1 MGGAAAA
8 TLTGQREPTERS
20 IAVTTFLAY
29 TSPAAGH
36 LFPLVP
42 GLLELRRRGHDVHV
56 RTDPALVA
64 GLRRAGLAAE
74 PVDPRIAAIRPGGRD
89 GRNGLGAGYQALLE
103 RGALDRPDLE
113 RALAETGAE
122 ALLVDTLAFGA
133 GVAAERS
140 GAPWAM
146 TLPSLLPLPG
156 AGIPPYGLGL
166 APARGPLGA
175 LRDRVGWG
183 LVLRAYGRA
192 LLPGLND
199 LRVAAGLDPLVSPLA
214 VFAVPDRVLV
224 LTGAPLEYPR
234 ADLPPNVSFL
244 GAASWDPPD
253 PVPGGPAYL
262 EEEGDPW
269 VLVTCSTDYQGD
281 ERLAAAAIEALRE
294 EPVRVLV
301 TIGDGADAA
310 RLPSAPNARVE
321 RFVAHGP
328 VLRRAAAVVCH
339 GGMGI
344 VQKALGASVPI
355 VAVPFGRDQPEVG
368 RRLRECGAGRVV
380 PRRRLRARR
389 LRGAVREAIAD
400 RAATAAAGAELAAG
414 DPPAAF
420 ADRCEDLVG
429 ARRAL
434 TA

>member
-1 MGGAAAA
+1 M
-8 TLTGQREPTERS
+8 
-20 IAVTTFLAY
+20 TTFLAY

-42 GLLELRRRGHDVHV
+42 GLLELRRRGHDVQV

-74 PVDPRIAAIRPGGRD
+74 TVDPRIAAIHPGGED
-89 GRNGLGAGYQALLE
+89 GRNGLRAGYRALMD
-103 RGALDRPDLE
+103 RAALDGPDLE

-122 ALLVDTLAFGA
+122 ALLVDALAYGA
-133 GVAAERS
+133 GVVAERS
-140 GAPWAM
+140 GLPWAL

-166 APARGPLGA
+166 RPARGPLGA
-175 LRDRVGWG
+175 ARDRLGWT
-183 LVLRAYGRA
+183 LVERAYGRA
-192 LLPGLND
+192 LLPRLNE
-199 LRVAAGLDPLVSPLA
+199 LRVAAGLASLRSPIDLFDA
-214 VFAVPDRVLV
+214 PDQVLV

-234 ADLPPNVSFL
+234 SDLPPNVAFL
-244 GAASWDPPD
+244 GASSWDPPD
-253 PVPGGPAYL
+253 AVPGGPPWL
-262 EEEGDPW
+262 EEPGDPW

-281 ERLAAAAIEALRE
+281 EQLAAVAIEALRE

-301 TIGDGADAA
+301 TIADAAHAA
-310 RLPSAPNARVE
+310 RLPEAANARVE

-328 VLRRAAAVVCH
+328 VLERAAAVVCH

-344 VQKALGASVPI
+344 VQKALGASVPV
-355 VAVPFGRDQPEVG
+355 VAVPYGRDQPEVG

-380 PRRRLRARR
+380 SRRRLRADR

-400 RAATAAAGAELAAG
+400 GGAAAAARAELGAG
-414 DPPAAF
+414 DPPGAF
-420 ADRCEDLVG
+420 ADRCEE
-429 ARRAL
+429 L
-434 TA
+434 TAARHALAA

>member
-1 MGGAAAA
+1 M
-8 TLTGQREPTERS
+8 
-20 IAVTTFLAY
+20 TTILAY

-74 PVDPRIAAIRPGGRD
+74 PVDPRIAAIRPGGESGDNDLRAAY
-89 GRNGLGAGYQALLE
+89 RALLE
-103 RGALDRPDLE
+103 RAALDGPDLE
-113 RALAETGAE
+113 RARAETGAE
-122 ALLVDTLAFGA
+122 AVLVDALAYGA
-133 GVAAERS
+133 AVAAERS
-140 GAPWAM
+140 GAPWAL

-175 LRDRVGWG
+175 LRDRLGWR
-183 LVLRAYGRA
+183 LVERAYARA
-192 LLPGLND
+192 LLPGLNE
-199 LRVAAGLDPLVSPLA
+199 LRAGAGLPPLA
-214 VFAVPDRVLV
+214 SPIDHFAAPDRVLV
-224 LTGAPLEYPR
+224 LTGAPLEYRRSDAP
-234 ADLPPNVSFL
+234 ANVSFV
-244 GAASWDPPD
+244 GACSWDPPGA
-253 PVPGGPAYL
+253 VPGAPAYL

-281 ERLAAAAIEALRE
+281 ERLAATAIEALRG

-301 TIGDGADAA
+301 TLADAAHAA
-310 RLPSAPNARVE
+310 RLPEAPNARVE
-321 RFVAHGP
+321 RFVPHGP
-328 VLRRAAAVVCH
+328 VLERAAAVICP

-344 VQKALGASVPI
+344 VQKSLTAGVPV

-380 PRRRLRARR
+380 PRKRLRADR
-389 LRGAVREAIAD
+389 LRAAVRAAIAD
-400 RAATAAAGAELAAG
+400 GAGAAAAGAQLAAG
-414 DPPAAF
+414 DPPTAF
-420 ADRCEDLVG
+420 ADRFEEMAGVRPNKERSH
-429 ARRAL
+429 A
-434 TA
+434 

>member
-1 MGGAAAA
+1 M
-8 TLTGQREPTERS
+8 
-20 IAVTTFLAY
+20 TTFLAY

-74 PVDPRIAAIRPGGRD
+74 PVDPRIAAIRPGGED
-89 GRNGLGAGYQALLE
+89 GRNGLRAGYRALLE
-103 RGALDRPDLE
+103 RGALDGPDLE
-113 RALAETGAE
+113 RAVAETGAE
-122 ALLVDTLAFGA
+122 ALLVDALAYGA
-133 GVAAERS
+133 GVAAERA
-140 GAPWAM
+140 GLPWAM

-156 AGIPPYGLGL
+156 AGIPPYGLGV
-166 APARGPLGA
+166 APAHGPLGA
-175 LRDRVGWG
+175 LRDRVGWA
-183 LVLRAYGRA
+183 LVEKAYGRA
-192 LLPGLND
+192 LLPGLNE
-199 LRVAAGLDPLVSPLA
+199 LRVAAGLAPLA
-214 VFAVPDRVLV
+214 SPIDLFDAPDRVLV

-234 ADLPPNVSFL
+234 SDLPPNVRFL

-253 PVPGGPAYL
+253 PVPGGPPWL
-262 EEEGDPW
+262 EEPGDPW

-281 ERLAAAAIEALRE
+281 ERLAAVAIEALRD

-301 TIGDGADAA
+301 TIADAA
-310 RLPSAPNARVE
+310 HAASLSGAANARVE

-328 VLRRAAAVVCH
+328 VLERAAAVVCH

-344 VQKALGASVPI
+344 VQKALGASVPV
-355 VAVPFGRDQPEVG
+355 VAVPYGRDQPEVG

-380 PRRRLRARR
+380 PRRRLRADR
-389 LRGAVREAIAD
+389 LRAAVREAIAD
-400 RAATAAAGAELAAG
+400 RSGAAAAGAELTAG
-414 DPPAAF
+414 DPPTAF
-420 ADRCEDLVG
+420 ADHCQDLAG
-429 ARRAL
+429 APRAL

>member
-1 MGGAAAA
+1 MRGAAAA
-8 TLTGQREPTERS
+8 TLTWQREPTERS
-20 IAVTTFLAY
+20 TAMTTFLAY

-36 LFPLVP
+36 VFPLVP
-42 GLLELRRRGHDVHV
+42 GLLELRRRGHGVHV

-74 PVDPRIAAIRPGGRD
+74 PVDPRIAAIRPGGED
-89 GRNGLGAGYQALLE
+89 GRNGLRAGYRALLE
-103 RGALDRPDLE
+103 RSSLDGADLE

-140 GAPWAM
+140 GAPWAI

-166 APARGPLGA
+166 PPARGPLGA
-175 LRDRVGWG
+175 LRDRVGWS
-183 LVLRAYGRA
+183 LVRHAYGRA
-192 LLPGLND
+192 LLPGLNEM
-199 LRVAAGLDPLVSPLA
+199 RVAAGLAPMRGALDLFDA
-214 VFAVPDRVLV
+214 PDRVLV

-234 ADLPPNVSFL
+234 ADLPANVSFL
-244 GAASWDPPD
+244 GASSWDPPD
-253 PVPGGPAYL
+253 PVPGGPPYL
-262 EEEGDPW
+262 EEDGDPW

-281 ERLAAAAIEALRE
+281 EQLAATAIEALRE

-301 TIGDGADAA
+301 TVGDAADAA
-310 RLPSAPNARVE
+310 RLPSASNARVE
-321 RFVAHGP
+321 RFVPHGP

-344 VQKALGASVPI
+344 VQKALAASVPI

-368 RRLRECGAGRVV
+368 RRLCECGAGRVV
-380 PRRRLRARR
+380 PRRRLRAER
-389 LRGAVREAIAD
+389 LRGAVREAMAD
-400 RAATAAAGAELAAG
+400 RAAAAAAGAELTAG

-420 ADRCEDLVG
+420 ADHCEDLAA
-429 ARRAL
+429 ARPAL
-434 TA
+434 AA